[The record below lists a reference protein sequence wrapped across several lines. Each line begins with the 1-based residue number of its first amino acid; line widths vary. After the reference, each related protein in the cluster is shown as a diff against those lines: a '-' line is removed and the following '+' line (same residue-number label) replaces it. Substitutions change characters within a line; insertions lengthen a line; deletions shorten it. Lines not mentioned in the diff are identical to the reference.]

1 MLPSVCGQ
9 RCRGQRGAEAG
20 VARADR
26 ESNSSEPMVMDPLH
40 VMKKHLGVC
49 QALDVGSLSPLCY
62 LVRAK
67 VSLSM
72 TPYCS

>member
-1 MLPSVCGQ
+1 
-9 RCRGQRGAEAG
+9 
-20 VARADR
+20 
-26 ESNSSEPMVMDPLH
+26 MVMDPLY
-40 VMKKHLGVC
+40 VMKKYLGVC

-62 LVRAK
+62 FVRAK